1 MKTLIIAEAGVNHN
15 SDINI
20 AFDLV
25 DAAAKCGADVVKF
38 QAALPSE
45 VVTKTGKMADYQIK
59 NLGSN
64 DSQLEMT
71 KRMHLKLDCFKEIS
85 EYTQSK
91 GIQFACTSFGNTAT
105 ETLSKLNMPFWKI
118 PSGEITNLPYLRK
131 IASFHKPII
140 ISTGMSYL
148 GEIESAIKIL
158 EEEGILKSQISVL
171 HCTTDYPASFEDVNL
186 RAMTSI
192 KKAFKINV
200 GYSDHT
206 IGIEVP
212 IAAVALGA
220 NIIEKHLTLDKNMIG
235 PDHKASIEPK
245 EFSKMVESIRNIES
259 ALGNGV
265 KKPTKN
271 ELKNIP
277 IVRRSIVAS
286 EFIKKGTVF
295 SKTNLTVKRPF
306 KGKSPMEWDNLIGK
320 TAKKDFAVDEFIE

>member
-15 SDINI
+15 SNINL

-25 DAAAKCGADVVKF
+25 DAAIECGADVVKF

-71 KRMHLKLDCFKEIS
+71 KRMHLKLENFKEIS
-85 EYTQSK
+85 KYTQSK
-91 GIQFACTSFGNTAT
+91 GIQFACTSFGNAAT
-105 ETLSKLNMPFWKI
+105 DTLSKLNMPFWKI

-131 IASFHKPII
+131 IASFQQPVI
-140 ISTGMSYL
+140 ISTGMSCL

-158 EEEGILKSQISVL
+158 EDEGILKSQISVL

-186 RAMTSI
+186 RAMISI
-192 KKAFKINV
+192 RSAFNINV

-220 NIIEKHLTLDKNMIG
+220 KIIEKHLTLDKNMIG
-235 PDHKASIEPK
+235 PDHKASIEPY
-245 EFSKMVESIRNIES
+245 EFSAMVKSIRNIEN

-265 KKPTKN
+265 KKPTN
-271 ELKNIP
+271 SELKNIP
-277 IVRRSIVAS
+277 IVRRSIVAAK
-286 EFIKKGTVF
+286 FIKKGTVF
-295 SKTNLTVKRPF
+295 NESNLTVKRPF
-306 KGKSPMEWDNLIGK
+306 KGKSPMEWDNLIGQM
-320 TAKKDFAVDEFIE
+320 ANQDFEADDFIE

>member
-1 MKTLIIAEAGVNHN
+1 MSNINEINNAVKVLNLAGTKKE
-15 SDINI
+15 DI
-20 AFDLV
+20 
-25 DAAAKCGADVVKF
+25 
-38 QAALPSE
+38 
-45 VVTKTGKMADYQIK
+45 T
-59 NLGSN
+59 
-64 DSQLEMT
+64 
-71 KRMHLKLDCFKEIS
+71 
-85 EYTQSK
+85 
-91 GIQFACTSFGNTAT
+91 
-105 ETLSKLNMPFWKI
+105 
-118 PSGEITNLPYLRK
+118 
-131 IASFHKPII
+131 
-140 ISTGMSYL
+140 
-148 GEIESAIKIL
+148 
-158 EEEGILKSQISVL
+158 VL
-171 HCTTDYPASFEDVNL
+171 HCVSQYPAPLEDVNL

-235 PDHKASIEPK
+235 PDNKASIEPK